1 MWYCPLQH
9 WTLLPSSVTSTAGCC
24 FCFESFSLFFLE
36 LFLHWSPITYLAC
49 TDLGSSSFSVL
60 SFYLFILFLGFSREK
75 YWSGLPFTSPV
86 DHVFSEVSTVSC
98 PSCVAYMAWLIVSL
112 SKTRLWSMW
121 SDWLVF
127 CDCGFQSVCPLMEKD
142 KRLME
147 APWLERLTE
156 GGTGSYTR
164 VAQKFSTWWWNDFS
178 MCSGTKTAAS
188 FITWI
193 EKCAHMAMYLE
204 FSPRI

>member
-1 MWYCPLQH
+1 MDLTFQIPMWYCPLQH
-9 WTLLPSSVTSTAGCC
+9 WTLLPSPVTSTAGCC

-142 KRLME
+142 KRLM
-147 APWLERLTE
+147 
-156 GGTGSYTR
+156 
-164 VAQKFSTWWWNDFS
+164 
-178 MCSGTKTAAS
+178 AAS
-188 FITWI
+188 
-193 EKCAHMAMYLE
+193 CCVRLRVR
-204 FSPRI
+204 PVG